1 MKKKGR
7 VLLIFVLIALV
18 AAGFYFY
25 RGTRSQSPS
34 PTSPTTG
41 SLEVEEGISSPETGK
56 DEQPDIEVVAE
67 NLEIPWEVAFL
78 PSGELLVTERPGRL
92 LKIGQDKKVFQI
104 SGVRHIGEGGLLG
117 LTLHPDFENNNLIYL
132 YLTSTD
138 NGEVVNRVERYKL
151 ENDALTNREVILEGI
166 GGASNH
172 DGGRIKFSPDGFL
185 YITTGDAQNS
195 KLSQDTNSL
204 NGKILRVTADGE
216 IPSDNPFGNAVYSYG
231 HRNVQGLA
239 WDSGGRL
246 WATEHGRSGV
256 LSGLD
261 ELNLIEKGKNYGWPD
276 IQGDETKAGMASP
289 IIHSGASETWAPS
302 GAEFFN
308 GSIFFAG
315 LRGETLYQAKLS
327 EGKVTSLIKHFSG
340 EYGRL
345 RTVRLGPNG
354 YLYVLTSNRD
364 GRGTPSA
371 GDDKIIRFN
380 SSIFK

>member
-18 AAGFYFY
+18 AVGFYFY

-151 ENDALTNREVILEGI
+151 ENDTLTNREVILEGI

-172 DGGRIKFSPDGFL
+172 DGGRIKFGPDGFL

-239 WDSGGRL
+239 WDSEGRL
-246 WATEHGRSGV
+246 WATEHGRSGI

-276 IQGDETKAGMASP
+276 IQ
-289 IIHSGASETWAPS
+289 
-302 GAEFFN
+302 
-308 GSIFFAG
+308 
-315 LRGETLYQAKLS
+315 
-327 EGKVTSLIKHFSG
+327 
-340 EYGRL
+340 
-345 RTVRLGPNG
+345 
-354 YLYVLTSNRD
+354 
-364 GRGTPSA
+364 
-371 GDDKIIRFN
+371 
-380 SSIFK
+380 

>member
-18 AAGFYFY
+18 AVGFYFY
-25 RGTRSQSPS
+25 RGTLSQSPS

-151 ENDALTNREVILEGI
+151 ENDTLTNREVILEGI

-239 WDSGGRL
+239 WDSEGRL
-246 WATEHGRSGV
+246 WATEHGRSGI

-276 IQGDETKAGMASP
+276 IQGAETKAGMVSP

-345 RTVRLGPNG
+345 RTVRLGPDG
-354 YLYVLTSNRD
+354 YLYVLTNNRD
-364 GRGTPSA
+364 GRGDPKTD
-371 GDDKIIRFN
+371 DDKIIRFKT
-380 SSIFK
+380 SLFE

>member
-151 ENDALTNREVILEGI
+151 ENDTLTNREVILEGI

-239 WDSGGRL
+239 WDSEGRL
-246 WATEHGRSGV
+246 WATEHGRSGI

-276 IQGDETKAGMASP
+276 IQGAETKAGMVSP
-289 IIHSGASETWAPS
+289 IIHSGASETLAPS

-345 RTVRLGPNG
+345 RTVRLGPDG
-354 YLYVLTSNRD
+354 YLYVLTNNRD
-364 GRGTPSA
+364 GRGDPKTD
-371 GDDKIIRFN
+371 DDKIIRFKT
-380 SSIFK
+380 SLFE